1 MITYK
6 WPWKVYNNK
15 NNNDN
20 YEINNNN
27 DNNTANGN
35 NDNNE
40 IKKNYN
46 NNEIKNNDNVRN
58 EIPSKERSEGATNK
72 WIEKENVN

>member
-1 MITYK
+1 MTNNKVCNYNKVWLTMITYK

-40 IKKNYN
+40 IKK
-46 NNEIKNNDNVRN
+46 KL
-58 EIPSKERSEGATNK
+58 
-72 WIEKENVN
+72 